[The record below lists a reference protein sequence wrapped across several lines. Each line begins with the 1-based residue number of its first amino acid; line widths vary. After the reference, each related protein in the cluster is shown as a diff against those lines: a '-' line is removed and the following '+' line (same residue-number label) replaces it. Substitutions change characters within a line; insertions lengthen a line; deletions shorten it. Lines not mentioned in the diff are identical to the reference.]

1 MTTNYLKKSILRI
14 GRRARRAVR
23 NQHRRVISCILV
35 GTFAL
40 TMTGLN
46 TVVADARSYKEKFKS
61 GFDYSSSPK
70 VSLKQSRNRTS
81 SDIINSGK
89 SSGSSGSSTPSL
101 KTQSDNVK
109 NTVPADTNRQAAVAQ
124 TVSLYNPIPA
134 LSLFS
139 GSASPPPVQVASVI
153 PASPI
158 SQSNDLLAKILPS
171 PYNPIADF
179 IKAIGANASSPS
191 PIIAIYPPLSGAN
204 QPQIDTNIAA
214 NLPSPVLPGV
224 QSQQNKTV
232 VDQPKSGQTVVD
244 SSSGGSTRGLFST
257 LANVAVDAVSFVTAP
272 IVSQVVQVYDGI
284 KNSDN
289 PTVQNLVQGV
299 QQITQ
304 PITQYGGQILAM
316 LQGDKL
322 KPSDGSSTPGV
333 FMAMTMPMPQT
344 KQIPVL
350 PDADVQK
357 AIDAL
362 PVQGALAGMLGQ
374 DQITDQGIINAQNWI
389 NNVPAEQVTME
400 DVGAALMI
408 NQLMGEQVVDPTRLV
423 NGVAEQ
429 LNNIARGA
437 DWKMNVDTAKPGQIN
452 DPLGQIGT
460 VSKNDNG
467 YTLTNSVDTG
477 NGIVQVSIN
486 FTPNETSNQQ
496 TGVSDNWISNLF
508 KPKEEPLQ
516 ISSVTTATNYGQQI
530 EQVFNM
536 SNGQLELTASRMP
549 VTINT
554 ADGEIISHNLLVD
567 LGTQKTFYQEE
578 NQIYTIDVNLETG
591 QGVIASIE
599 GSDTRQVVNV
609 IPSAEASFRFEG
621 NQAVDFNGNQLITVE
636 LTPGMLQNSG
646 LNQDQINQVKGQS
659 AIQTQDG
666 TLYIGN
672 QKNFES
678 GNYQVIGQNQFE
690 GISDIGYTANY
701 AAGQLNH
708 VVLDNRK
715 EIRDIN
721 TVIDGQA
728 TGFNVLAARED
739 GSGKAVSNYREGTLQ
754 GTEVTLNNFKNT
766 DGRSVVLQYDRHGD
780 ITDKSLA
787 QLSAGG
793 QDFTFETTANKGFK
807 LVPKNENQAAEVYTA
822 SGGRI
827 LPGGESGGGGSTE
840 SGVIEFNVEQN
851 INMNIAKYAD
861 ETGVAVNLEEVSKHQ
876 VTVNVAPGSGLS
888 KADTQSS
895 LVGQVEIYSTD
906 AWGAG
911 ASDWARIETQG
922 TQQGLVS
929 GQYVE
934 DNFFSQLES
943 QSGSVQGV
951 NNLVEQRLTNE
962 NNLYTADGNGGLKF
976 TGVVGVGV
984 DKTEIDMTAGMTL
997 NHFVEMT
1004 TCVVPEDMII
1014 AEKIGI
1020 SHEAATA
1027 GRNQESY
1034 LAGQGIIGE
1043 KYADNGMVT
1052 IHRGV
1057 DEAGEVSYGLDG
1069 TYTGE
1074 AGGIAR
1080 FYAAV
1085 DEVNG
1090 VLNIARVSG
1099 DTKAA
1104 IEMGA
1109 PVEMVAAAA
1118 LPGTQTLFD
1127 NVIIEDAGYINDN
1140 IISFSV
1146 ATAPNHNGE
1155 YGFFVSGGGC
1165 NEQMEFTAAWTNSR
1179 FEIIEADVMLG
1190 LINDPDSGLNLPE
1203 TVINSANN
1211 GETYIGGM
1219 EASET
1224 KLGNFVLA
1232 GNQYGQEAATRINN
1246 ADYVN
1251 DAGKVKIFLG
1261 KNDGGTTTF
1270 SLGGVG
1276 KTFEGDLNIIS
1287 MLNTKTD
1294 KMEIAHV
1301 HGDTDAM
1308 RSFGLPSLLVDKI
1321 EKGNA
1326 WVGDV
1331 EKENVEFVHGN
1342 GVATI
1347 DITRET
1353 GTGNTRFMIQG
1364 NKEIEIEGNK
1374 DSGVIFAEIKA
1385 EYMGFSENADI
1396 QKNIGKEGVINGEFQ
1411 ILTEALGNPQAVT
1424 LKGHETFLLGMG
1436 VSSEEIKELPKTFEG
1451 NEVVFDKQGEYEVR
1465 VSENSCD
1472 GKAVFNP
1479 RGVIVT
1485 DEGNIM
1491 VMAGMSE
1498 DEMKVQGGSGSKAA
1512 FQEAGIGEDVLN
1524 YLAVGEGRT
1533 FTTSGGEKLDIKY
1546 ESNGM
1551 INMQFTE
1558 EGNKLTGV
1566 VETRNGESL
1575 QVATGIKTKEVL
1587 RKPGVLDV
1595 VLPVVGVYS
1604 ILKHGLTEQKAIGLK
1619 VDSLSGTDA
1628 ALKDAGITVQ
1638 SEHEFYYTQNGER
1651 IKYSN
1656 NGIYTIVPGDGQELL
1671 AGTVSMFLE
1680 GKQTEVSVLT
1690 GVTGIKM
1697 AFADGKIIGQT
1708 DEGTLTLGVICS
1720 KAGNKISVRNTQ
1732 TNTYRLYNSAG
1743 VEKTDFLTRTHNAQ
1757 NEAWIGVSNAW
1768 ESGQKHGTEFW
1779 TNVHA
1784 GKGRAALDS
1793 FYGVVSCS
1801 FATIGNAA
1809 MGGIMWTLAPE
1820 IAALDFMADNVF
1832 REAPAWVAGTG
1843 VYDKIAGIGAG
1854 IGRMVG
1860 QEEAGKAFAA
1870 MTNKFIEK
1878 SVTVFSASAYFASKL
1893 VSQNLILIA
1902 VISASLVCPAVGMG
1916 FLGVMAMAEMTKGII
1931 GGMAATFTNFF
1942 VHPFKEF
1949 FHGTSLLWNNSW
1961 SMENAFNVA
1970 DNALILSA
1978 GALGIFFAFMMA
1990 AHGARIVK
1998 PHVQAVGVPVLAKIM
2013 DIGAKNRSG
2022 GKPEIGRVMEI
2033 LLSEKSILQKYGEIR
2048 KLPDA
2053 KASQQGQKSADAST
2067 GKNSKSGEQTNAEAG
2082 IKSRDIVESHR
2093 EAVKYES
2100 NTYGKPISAKGSQ
2113 TEGVQYA
2120 KDIIKIESGTNNPV
2134 KSLDIGKGKSTKV
2147 ELKTKDGKTEIMEV
2161 KVAKNGDVTF
2171 KVEGKD
2177 PVTLEKGDVAAL
2189 TEGKN
2194 FLEVTT
2200 RNGEVVRIGTSKAL
2214 KGELETGKTA
2224 EAPKD
2229 MQPFENRVTN
2239 AIEGLKSASTRGEM
2253 LKRGE
2258 ELARAVE
2265 KTAEGLKTKSPEVQ
2279 AESIMRLAEKGDSVG
2294 ATLLTKLLGKNSAA
2308 ESAKLLDILETSAKG
2323 KEVSPGAHSIN
2334 MAGVKTQGVLGEA
2347 GRMLGENKGMA
2358 RARLENNLISE
2369 TMAESM
2375 FKTEARPGK
2384 GSGVADIGAKTGQ
2397 KSLGQKN
2404 IDSLV
2409 NEIGK
2414 SPDAIGNLIKALE
2427 GTKSE
2432 RAVETIL
2439 QKAAEMESAGMKQS
2453 GRVSQAVQAGRRTL
2467 SLKQDS
2473 RLMRNIMEAVRKD
2486 SDVAKQIADLA
2497 AKDGKVLESVARQME
2512 KSSEAGEAMVKA
2524 WAESGTAMEGVV
2536 KSAMTGSASPKTSAT
2551 VLKGLS
2557 SLPKAREVFGET
2569 VAKMSKNEAETVVK
2583 KLETTFKDSPGES
2596 LKLLDS
2602 VAKRAERNAE
2612 SAAEA
2617 VKKTQERASK
2627 DSLGESL
2634 KLQESAKGIKDL
2646 TTKTSENIAKN
2657 MEASYRQM
2665 SSSQKNS
2672 LADAIN
2678 TIRTESI
2685 QALKSEAAGKKAES
2699 YAGEKGQ
2706 PADAM
2711 RSKSESQGPEA
2722 VRDLN
2727 TAKNLETGKI
2737 SDATNNIV
2745 QSLKDVVKGETTSP
2759 ASGLR
2764 KSLEARP
2771 EAIKSIRQPGLKGR
2785 IPDLR
2790 GKNSKADNSIRA
2802 AREAMEQYIDGKDIA
2817 NAKSGEVSAGG
2828 TGGKANKGKATPEG
2842 KADPALR
2849 SFGDN
2854 IADFMNNALSNPYS
2868 FTQNVFAYLSGM
2880 KVLQMGM
2887 QKLGKS
2893 IQAGKADAYKNL
2905 EGEKLLK
2912 ADSEIQHKSSVSEA
2926 RIEQMVKSEPG
2937 SSGRLSRGLDRVF
2950 KNRPMDRLIKEMENN
2965 AKLQTQQAQINQQL
2979 GDRQVIAGELVKS
2992 MPSLDL
2998 AKQCVESSGRYGQD
3012 ISKAKSNGKAFT
3024 EAKAKLKDA
3033 RDSGKASEQ
3042 EIQTLE
3048 NKVNRAAENVI
3059 RAHKAVGRAVEALQN
3074 PRGPHK
3080 ATAEAAF
3087 RKFETSAAKELVKN
3101 AREQQTGN
3109 AKVEAL
3115 TKANKR
3121 EIKALEETTA
3131 TRKNSQELVKIIE
3144 KEITNARANL
3154 KQARNEVGAAKDRV
3168 SKVSGNQAEAAYKE
3182 FQQAS
3187 SAVKQ
3192 AKQVLQIRQRNLN
3205 SRQKELKQVETE
3217 ISRLEKI
3224 LEPLEAKQAE
3234 LQLLK
3239 TQQQN
3244 MLSEVDFLGRHKA
3257 VAEKLGNAQGAEAL
3271 RAKLIE
3277 RAPIK
3282 SQADYINTLSVN
3294 KAADIVSRMSPEAQ
3308 RQVTSRMPVEMA
3320 MKMAEGC
3327 LARAAEAKGRVSAA
3341 ADAEVKAKANAEA
3354 AAEQT
3359 MAENILAG
3367 RTASEL
3373 LGSRPGEG
3381 LLKNKAYAKLAKNS
3395 AHSSLRMAGEL
3406 SMRKMAD
3413 GAYAKAL
3420 QEFKQFLDI
3429 SKDISFKEALKEF
3442 NARNVESGKPFL
3454 DAKKLTDRNSIDR
3467 HITAK
3472 EWQAQQKLL
3481 DAESR
3486 AQSLET
3492 EIAKARA
3499 SGNEAQAAR
3508 LSEQY
3513 AKEIQTINKLVE
3525 SQGLSKEYRSMVSA
3539 ERAAYTDKII
3549 KNLEKN
3555 NVDGEVLNNVR
3566 DLIQLD
3572 AKIEKLMEG
3581 QESSGV
3587 WAKVKRWGTKDA
3599 AVKAKI
3605 TRLAKERAGFI
3616 EKLQEAKVLDKI
3628 LEAEGIKHTMVP
3640 EDSIRRIK
3648 IGEEGKSSPSL
3659 IGDAMVELVKKVRT
3673 LEEAGK
3679 TTKEID
3685 AELNKMI
3692 ENNPNIP
3699 KDAHIRM
3706 LSRELAKAFNKD
3718 YGHFTAKADQLTFL
3732 TRVLELH
3739 YLNLELHG
3747 KPYSVAQSVMGEAN
3761 LLGMGGGKSAG
3772 VISLELARALYSR
3785 AHNGRPA
3792 PAAMYITAVEPL
3804 VRQIMDE
3811 PAMKNM
3817 NAEMITKDNMGR
3829 IIEQGLKPDKVYVIS
3844 NEGVKLMI
3852 LEMRGKGYSD
3862 ARIRKFFKDVGTKAW
3877 DEYHSAF
3884 HTTDT
3889 ILGSAGVWEF
3899 LPQGTKAQ
3907 LRATIEIL
3915 TDSYIKVDNILA
3927 RDMQMT
3933 GAQNKIFRNQETRHR
3948 QEIRDQMEFNLDYKI
3963 QEGLYKGKTLGK
3975 AMEMEGLDARS
3986 SGNAYL
3992 LRKMSQTIYNQN
4004 GREFMGRMV
4013 DLEYQGQKWRA
4024 PEYGTAEKG
4033 VGKANTIYGD
4043 HYQSTFQLIDIMIK
4057 SAEGRGKTARELMA
4071 NEGFILKTG
4080 EALAHV
4086 TTKRVTMLEAMDLIG
4101 SKNIV
4106 GYSGTLQ
4113 GLKAAMR
4120 QSGKRIMEVTAEEYI
4135 TMNHVKSGEVAFSVK
4150 VGNEIMFLRKGY
4162 DGKVKLEV
4170 MGKAK
4175 FEDFMLDRAA
4185 RNMKDGNT
4193 QQVFVH
4199 DNNLIL
4205 VSMAKKAARN
4215 AGTEVIKISMETIE
4229 TRFREM
4235 KADTSKGGKAEAVKN
4250 LEWVKGAENK
4260 AAIDIV
4266 VKDMLASSRTGKPQ
4280 VIMIDGMSPE
4290 SYAVAVA
4297 AMQKVIH
4304 KMPEIK
4310 EILSKPE
4317 YSSALSP
4324 GLRNSLETFMKTSQK
4339 RSINDWMEQNPAM
4352 AEQLVKLKAIK
4363 QDLGW
4368 TQQRYVFAPN
4378 IGEGLNIFGTVRGLP
4393 GKSQFKAALY
4403 KMDLSPGDV
4412 FNQAVKRG
4420 NVEDMRVDARTSL
4433 DLDLNRISHMKGTER
4448 AKFEKFFEE
4457 YKKGGLE
4464 AKVAQ
4469 ERFFDLFKQV
4479 MKDYLKEI
4487 DTAKAGEVARTQ
4499 AGDLAKTETVRVE
4512 ESSPKYLQELAR
4524 TAAKN
4529 LPGRLREV
4537 RGISELAGGKNAPAS
4552 VFGKNPEIKG
4562 GMSVPG
4568 WKIPILAN
4576 YQNYKANLE
4585 SAMQVDAYKINLI
4598 RAYNEDWQGIAK
4610 YIENKAAGESSGTM
4624 DTTWF
4629 AKTLAEKQVDMMKVY
4644 MNNEA
4649 WIKNHPIQVESLKQE
4664 FPGQWELKA
4673 AEQAV
4678 PEARTEWIS
4687 DHIQMIADIQRYYE
4701 TYGSQ
4706 WVEPAMA
4713 EKFGADWQFY
4723 EKLGQPAK
4731 SPIGGL
4737 SMLISILRQSTR
4749 ANKQY
4754 HRMSQAIAEL
4764 NSLIQ
4769 KKTEAELAAGAAVT
4783 AAGAA
4788 VTAAETAAAAEVITF
4803 QDQSMTL
4810 EQAQKHLANLQAG
4823 RKDLQARYG
4832 IEDRAKYEVR
4842 LDKLLQDY
4850 SRRDIGQVLRNPVAV
4865 NAAWIAAFGVI
4876 AATGAIG
4883 GFIIPVMVGSVGA
4896 GLLGAGLLGVGL
4908 STNEIVKYGIMERLS
4923 PMVTPAMLR
4932 SAVVTK
4938 IRENWLPLTGLVA
4951 ATAVLLVSGVGTA
4964 SGAVAISCALGC
4976 VIPAANQ
4983 PGQSSLLPTTK
4994 TTTTTTIK
5002 PIEPAGVRRLDE
5014 MGGQSLHS
5022 GASVVSTW
5030 KAEMGQSRDGTA
5042 AYEALGSILSS
5053 LGVKI
5058 NVANNAKTYGY
5069 MHMLAALF
5077 DLVPA
5082 FEVSADSTVMPGIWQ
5097 RMSAQGIKARQKG
5110 LGAVNIAAPAEGADQ
5125 AGVLKV
5131 DETALAFFERRFSEV
5146 LLNGAIQ
5153 AAERVILTEPE
5164 QKSLNSVLS
5173 QSWEFMGDSHRV
5185 TEFIKLYITNGED
5198 LQNMV
5203 QGNVELRMAYDFV
5216 AKKFGGYEFKE
5227 SDLIELNQA
5236 ALEIENEAYPRMQVK
5251 AGEVEKAS
5259 GRVRPARE
5267 AEFEQAFGISYAA
5280 YQEMITPPM
5289 VQRIMQYVFSVEDL
5303 GRNNQPTANVR
5314 TAGQQMLGA
5323 GAVVTIIGVVIL
5335 GTASGVL
5342 PVALGL
5348 AALGAG
5354 AALAMEGAL
5363 VWNQSGKIAF
5373 NLNPA
5378 DAVAEQLQAAGFAS
5392 TDPERAQAAG
5402 VILNLMPAGNDAQIE
5417 QNLESFTRQFGMS
5430 YQTYQKITLPAL
5442 MQNPGFIKA
5451 VENLGIKGTRQV
5463 VSETMQNRA
5472 IRFALEH
5479 LVTVVDSDASKATK
5493 IELTA
5498 DIVRV
5503 LGMLGFHVNMQYD
5516 KHTDALKVQLT
5527 PETMPR
5533 TLTYDSKIGRII
5545 ENLKGMGI
5553 SINLQFA
5560 PIKKPMK
5567 INLPGG
5573 AA

>member
-554 ADGEIISHNLLVD
+554 ADGEIISQNMMVD
-567 LGTQKTFYQEE
+567 LGTQKTFYQEQ

-591 QGVIASIE
+591 QGVIASVE
-599 GSDTRQVVNV
+599 GADTRQVANV
-609 IPSAEASFRFEG
+609 IPSADASFRFEG
-621 NQAVDFNGNQLITVE
+621 NQAVDFNGNQLSKVTI
-636 LTPGMLQNSG
+636 TPGMLQNLG
-646 LNQDQINQVKGQS
+646 LNQDQIDEVKGQS

-666 TLYIGN
+666 TLYVGT

-678 GNYQVIGQNQFE
+678 GNYQVIGQNQFA

-701 AAGQLNH
+701 AGSQLNN
-708 VVLDNRK
+708 VVLDNGK
-715 EIRDIN
+715 EIQNIGI
-721 TVIDGQA
+721 VSGGQL
-728 TGFNVLAARED
+728 TDFQVSVDRED
-739 GSGKAVSNYREGTLQ
+739 GTGRAVSSYTDGNLEGTRLS
-754 GTEVTLNNFKNT
+754 LNDFTNN
-766 DGRSVVLQYDRHGD
+766 DGRSVVLVYDRNGD

-793 QDFTFETTANKGFK
+793 QDFTFETTANGGFK
-807 LVPKNENQAAEVYTA
+807 LVPNSADQAAEVYTA

-827 LPGGESGGGGSTE
+827 LPGGESSGGGATE
-840 SGVIEFNVEQN
+840 SGVIEFNVEQS

-861 ETGVAVNLEEVSKHQ
+861 ETGVGVNLEEVSKHQ
-876 VTVNVAPGSGLS
+876 VSVNLAPGSGLT
-888 KADTQSS
+888 KTDTQSS
-895 LVGQVEIYSTD
+895 VVGQVEIHSTD
-906 AWGAG
+906 VWGG
-911 ASDWARIETQG
+911 PDWARIETQG
-922 TQQGLVS
+922 TQQALVS
-929 GQYVE
+929 GQYV
-934 DNFFSQLES
+934 DAKVFSQLES
-943 QSGSVQGV
+943 QQGTVQGV
-951 NNLVEQRLTNE
+951 NNLVEQHLTNE
-962 NNLYTADGNGGLKF
+962 NGLHTADSNGGLKF
-976 TGVVGVGV
+976 TGVVDGT
-984 DKTEIDMTAGMTL
+984 KIDMTAGMTL
-997 NHFVEMT
+997 LNTVEMT
-1004 TCVVPEDMII
+1004 TCVVPEDMKI

-1043 KYADNGMVT
+1043 KYADKGMVT

-1099 DTKAA
+1099 DTEAA
-1104 IEMGA
+1104 KEMGA

-1118 LPGTQTLFD
+1118 SPGEQTHFGSAKID
-1127 NVIIEDAGYINDN
+1127 DAVYISDN

-1146 ATAPNHNGE
+1146 ATAPDQNGE

-1165 NEQMEFTAAWTNSR
+1165 NEQLEFTAAWTNSR

-1203 TVINSANN
+1203 TVKNSANN

-1219 EASET
+1219 EVSET

-1261 KNDGGTTTF
+1261 KNDGGATTF
-1270 SLGGVG
+1270 GLGGVG
-1276 KTFEGDLNIIS
+1276 KTFEGDLNIVS

-1308 RSFGLPSLLVDKI
+1308 RSFGVPSLLVDKI
-1321 EKGNA
+1321 EAGNA
-1326 WVGDV
+1326 WVGDAK
-1331 EKENVEFVHGN
+1331 KENVEFVHGN
-1342 GVATI
+1342 GVATV
-1347 DITRET
+1347 DITREAA
-1353 GTGNTRFMIQG
+1353 TGNTRFMIQG
-1364 NKEIEIEGNK
+1364 NKE
-1374 DSGVIFAEIKA
+1374 SGAIFAEIKA

-1396 QKNIGKEGVINGEFQ
+1396 QKAFGKEVVISGESQ
-1411 ILTEALGNPQAVT
+1411 ILTGALGNPQAIM
-1424 LKGHETFLLGMG
+1424 LQGDKGFMENMG
-1436 VSSEEIKELPKTFEG
+1436 VSKAELNGLGGSAKTLEG
-1451 NEVVFDKQGEYEVR
+1451 NSVDYQANGGYEIR
-1465 VSENSCD
+1465 VSENSYD
-1472 GKAVFNP
+1472 GKAVFNAL
-1479 RGVIVT
+1479 GVIET

-1491 VMAGMSE
+1491 VMAGMTG
-1498 DEMKVQGGSGSKAA
+1498 DEMKVQTASGSKAA
-1512 FQEAGIGEDVLN
+1512 FQEAGIGEAVLN
-1524 YLAVGEGRT
+1524 YLAAGEGQT
-1533 FTTSGGEKLDIKY
+1533 YTTSGGEKLDIKY
-1546 ESNGM
+1546 ESDGM

-1566 VETRNGESL
+1566 VETKKGEFL
-1575 QVATGIKTKEVL
+1575 QVTTGIKTKEVL
-1587 RKPGVLDV
+1587 RKPGVLHV
-1595 VLPVVGVYS
+1595 VLPPLGLLS
-1604 ILKHGLTEQKAIGLK
+1604 MLKNGITEQEAIGLQ
-1619 VDSLSGTDA
+1619 VESLSGTES

-1638 SEHEFYYTQNGER
+1638 SEHKFHYTQNGER

-1656 NGIYTIVPGDGQELL
+1656 NGMYTIIPGLDKDKNAIELV
-1671 AGTVSMFLE
+1671 AGTVLMNLE
-1680 GKQTEVSVLT
+1680 GKKTEVSVLT

-1697 AFADGKIIGQT
+1697 AFVDGKIIGQT
-1708 DEGTLTLGVICS
+1708 EEGTLILGVS
-1720 KAGNKISVRNTQ
+1720 GNKISVRDTE

-1743 VEKTDFLTRTHNAQ
+1743 NEKTGFISRGKNIQ
-1757 NEAWIGVSNAW
+1757 REAFAGLSHAW
-1768 ESGQKHGTEFW
+1768 ASGHKHGAEFRSQVSAGNYLKAAG
-1779 TNVHA
+1779 TLLNVT
-1784 GKGRAALDS
+1784 KPSILSDALAVVGN
-1793 FYGVVSCS
+1793 GV
-1801 FATIGNAA
+1801 
-1809 MGGIMWTLAPE
+1809 MGGLTVLLSGPM
-1820 IAALDFMADNVF
+1820 AALDFLADNHV
-1832 REAPAWVAGTG
+1832 REFPDWVSNSAWFNAIPSEGIQNFIIEGVTSASAMTYFGLKLASQNMILITVIAASVLCPTVGMAFLGTM
-1843 VYDKIAGIGAG
+1843 VLAEMNKGIFG
-1854 IGRMVG
+1854 
-1860 QEEAGKAFAA
+1860 AFAA
-1870 MTNKFIEK
+1870 
-1878 SVTVFSASAYFASKL
+1878 
-1893 VSQNLILIA
+1893 
-1902 VISASLVCPAVGMG
+1902 VGDM
-1916 FLGVMAMAEMTKGII
+1916 
-1931 GGMAATFTNFF
+1931 FF

-1949 FHGTSLLWNNSW
+1949 FHGTSLLLNNSW

-2358 RARLENNLISE
+2358 RTLLENNQVSK

-2384 GSGVADIGAKTGQ
+2384 GSDVADISTKGQ
-2397 KSLGQKN
+2397 KSPGQKN

-2409 NEIGK
+2409 REIGK

-2439 QKAAEMESAGMKQS
+2439 QKAAKMDSPRMEQS
-2453 GRVSQAVQAGRRTL
+2453 GRVSQAVQAGRQSL

-2473 RLMRNIMEAVRKD
+2473 RLMRNIMEAARKD
-2486 SDVAKQIADLA
+2486 SEVAKQVADLA
-2497 AKDGKVLESVARQME
+2497 AKPDNVKVLDSVARQME
-2512 KSSEAGEAMVKA
+2512 KSSEASQAMVKA
-2524 WAESGTAMEGVV
+2524 WAESGTAMENVV
-2536 KSAMTGSASPKTSAT
+2536 KAAMTISTSPKTSST
-2551 VLKGLS
+2551 VVKGLS

-2569 VAKMSKNEAETVVK
+2569 VAKMSKTEADAAKAVMKT
-2583 KLETTFKDSPGES
+2583 LEITFKDSPGES

-2602 VAKRAERNAE
+2602 AAKH
-2612 SAAEA
+2612 
-2617 VKKTQERASK
+2617 
-2627 DSLGESL
+2627 
-2634 KLQESAKGIKDL
+2634 KGLKDL

-2657 MEASYRQM
+2657 MEANYKQM
-2665 SSSQKNS
+2665 SSSQKNG

-2678 TIRTESI
+2678 TIREAG
-2685 QALKSEAAGKKAES
+2685 QVFKSEAAGKKAES
-2699 YAGEKGQ
+2699 YTGEKGQ

-3282 SQADYINTLSVN
+3282 SQADYINTLSVS
-3294 KAADIVSRMSPEAQ
+3294 KAADIVSRMSPETQ
-3308 RQVTSRMPVEMA
+3308 RQVSSRMPLEMA
-3320 MKMAEGC
+3320 RKIMEGC
-3327 LARAAEAKGRVSAA
+3327 LARAAEAKG
-3341 ADAEVKAKANAEA
+3341 KAKAEAKAEA
-3354 AAEQT
+3354 AAEQA
-3359 MAENILAG
+3359 MADNILAG

-3373 LGSRPGEG
+3373 LGSRPGTGGKG
-3381 LLKNKAYAKLAKNS
+3381 LLAKEAYADLAKNS
-3395 AHSSLRMAGEL
+3395 AHPSLRMAGEL
-3406 SMRKMAD
+3406 AKRNMAD
-3413 GAYAKAL
+3413 GAYAKTL
-3420 QEFKQFLDI
+3420 QEFKQFMDI
-3429 SKDISFKEALKEF
+3429 NKGMSFKEAMKKF
-3442 NARNVESGKPFL
+3442 NARNVESGKPLL
-3454 DAKKLTDRNSIDR
+3454 DAKKLTDRNAVDQ

-3472 EWQAQQKLL
+3472 EWQTQQKLL

-3486 AQSLET
+3486 AQSLKT
-3492 EIAKARA
+3492 EIGKARA
-3499 SGNEAQAAR
+3499 SGNEAQVAR
-3508 LSEQY
+3508 LSEQH
-3513 AKEIQTINKLVE
+3513 AKEVQTINKLVE
-3525 SQGLSKEYRSMVSA
+3525 SQGLSKEYRKMVSA
-3539 ERAAYTDKII
+3539 ERQAAANEII
-3549 KNLEKN
+3549 GKLN
-3555 NVDGEVLNNVR
+3555 NKVDGEVLNNVR
-3566 DLIQLD
+3566 KLIERD

-3581 QESSGV
+3581 QESSGL

-3599 AVKAKI
+3599 AVKAEI
-3605 TRLAKERAGFI
+3605 TRLAKERAGVI
-3616 EKLQEAKVLDKI
+3616 EELQKAEVLDKI

-3640 EDSIRRIK
+3640 EGSIKRIK
-3648 IGEEGKSSPSL
+3648 IGEKESSPSL
-3659 IGDAMVELVKKVRT
+3659 IGDAMVELVNKVRT
-3673 LEEAGK
+3673 LETAGK
-3679 TTKEID
+3679 TTKQID

-3692 ENNPNIP
+3692 EKDPNMP
-3699 KDAHIRM
+3699 KDAHIQM

-3718 YGHFTAKADQLTFL
+3718 YGHFEVKAEQLTFL

-3739 YLNLELHG
+3739 YVNLELHG

-3772 VISLELARALYSR
+3772 VISLQLARALYSQ
-3785 AHNGRPA
+3785 AHNGRAA

-3817 NAEMITKDNMGR
+3817 NAEMITKADMGR
-3829 IIEQGLKPDKVYVIS
+3829 IIEQGLKPDKVYVVS

-3862 ARIRKFFKDVGTKAW
+3862 ARIKEFFKDVGTKAW
-3877 DEYHSAF
+3877 DEYHSSF

-3899 LPQGTKAQ
+3899 LPQGTKTQ
-3907 LRATIEIL
+3907 LRAAIETL
-3915 TDSYIKVDNILA
+3915 TDSYIKVSDILA
-3927 RDMQMT
+3927 RDLQMT
-3933 GAQNKIFRNQETRHR
+3933 GAQNKIFRNQETRNGN
-3948 QEIRDQMEFNLDYKI
+3948 EIRDQMEFNLEYKI
-3963 QEGLYKGKTLGK
+3963 QEGYHKGKTLGK
-3975 AMEMEGLDARS
+3975 ALKMEGLEAGS

-4013 DLEYQGQKWRA
+4013 DLEFQGQTWRA

-4043 HYQSTFQLIDIMIK
+4043 HYQSAFQLIDIMIK

-4086 TTKRVTMLEAMDLIG
+4086 TTKRVTMLEAVELIG

-4120 QSGKRIMEVTAEEYI
+4120 QSGKRIMEVTAEDYI
-4135 TMNHVKSGEVAFSVK
+4135 TMKHVESGEVAFSVK
-4150 VGNEIMFLRKGY
+4150 LGNEIMFLRKGY
-4162 DGKVKLEV
+4162 DGYLKLEV

-4175 FEDFMLDRAA
+4175 FEDFMLARAA

-4199 DNNLIL
+4199 DNNIIL
-4205 VSMAKKAARN
+4205 KSMSDKAARN
-4215 AGTEVIKISMETIE
+4215 VGTEVIKISMETIE

-4235 KADTSKGGKAEAVKN
+4235 KADTKEGGKAKAVEN

-4290 SYAVAVA
+4290 SYAVAVE

-4310 EILSKPE
+4310 DILSKPE
-4317 YSSALSP
+4317 YSNALSP

-4339 RSINDWMEQNPAM
+4339 RSINDWMEQNQAM
-4352 AEQLVKLKAIK
+4352 AEQLVNLKAIK

-4378 IGEGLNIFGTVRGLP
+4378 IGEGLNIFGTVRGLLA
-4393 GKSQFKAALY
+4393 KSQFKAALY

-4420 NVEDMRVDARTSL
+4420 NVEGMRVDARTSL

-4464 AKVAQ
+4464 AEAAQKSFFKLFDKVMQ
-4469 ERFFDLFKQV
+4469 E
-4479 MKDYLKEI
+4479 YLKEI

-4529 LPGRLREV
+4529 LPGRLRELQ
-4537 RGISELAGGKNAPAS
+4537 GISELAGGKNAPSS
-4552 VFGKNPEIKG
+4552 VFGKNSEIKS
-4562 GMSVPG
+4562 GMKVPG
-4568 WKIPILAN
+4568 WKIPILA
-4576 YQNYKANLE
+4576 NYKANLE

-5097 RMSAQGIKARQKG
+5097 KMIAQGIEAQQKG

-5125 AGVLKV
+5125 AGVQVLNV
-5131 DETALAFFERRFSEV
+5131 DKTALAFFEQRFSEV

-5153 AAERVILTEPE
+5153 AAVGVMLTELE

-5173 QSWEFMGDSHRV
+5173 QSWKFKGDPHRV
-5185 TEFIKLYITNGED
+5185 AEFIKLYITKGED
-5198 LQNMV
+5198 LKNMV
-5203 QGNVELRMAYDFV
+5203 QVEQAYAFI
-5216 AKKFGGYEFKE
+5216 AEKFGDHEFKE

-5251 AGEVEKAS
+5251 AGEIEEAS
-5259 GRVRPARE
+5259 SSHVRAARE
-5267 AEFEQAFGISYAA
+5267 VEFKQAFGISYAA

-5289 VQRIMQYVFSVEDL
+5289 AQRIMQYFFSADDL

-5323 GAVVTIIGVVIL
+5323 GAVAAIIGGVVL
-5335 GTASGVL
+5335 GTVSGVL

-5348 AALGAG
+5348 TALGAG
-5354 AALAMEGAL
+5354 AALVMEGAL
-5363 VWNQSGKIAF
+5363 VWSQSGKIAF

-5378 DAVAEQLQAAGFAS
+5378 EAVAEQLQAAGFAS
-5392 TDPERAQAAG
+5392 TDPEMAQAAS
-5402 VILNLMPAGNDAQIE
+5402 VILNLMQAGNDAQVE
-5417 QNLESFTRQFGMS
+5417 QNLESFTQQFGMS

-5442 MQNPGFIKA
+5442 MQNPGFVKA
-5451 VENLGIKGTRQV
+5451 VENLGIKGTLQ
-5463 VSETMQNRA
+5463 VSEIMQNRA